1 MAAVGEIALG
11 AFLQVVFDKSAS
23 HAMLYF
29 FRRESIRTQDITY
42 DLDDL
47 LDEFSTEALR
57 YELIEKSQS
66 STSKIRALVPTFMR
80 PNPGDAIFDSKKSK
94 VNEITTKLQVMS
106 KQISTLGLHVD
117 NISRMPVQD
126 RERQPTTSATYERHI
141 YGRDKSQ
148 REIIN
153 LLLMEESD
161 LGIIPITGMGGIGKT
176 TLAQVCF
183 AYCAILPKDYEF
195 EEEELVLLWMAE
207 GFICQQ
213 GGKKM
218 EDLGG
223 GKLEITGLQNVVDPQ
238 DARKVNLNGK
248 ESLDVLSMV
257 WSEGSEDLRNEGVE
271 TDVLHVLRPHSNL
284 KELHISFYH
293 GSKFPTWIGDQHF
306 FNMVKQK
313 FEPSPVLLSLASNN
327 VPNFLGTL
335 PNDLPCLRNL
345 RIENCPKLLLDVPNL
360 VLPSITTIS
369 MEAVTCPSLPLLLE
383 KRNKLELSSLKYFYI
398 RGVSISDSLRD
409 QSVADEVEFAN
420 VAYYHMGSLTSVS
433 FPNIQNLSFLP
444 KCFYEGLRGVESL
457 EIIHCNELMTLWQNV
472 VTLDHCL
479 PALRS
484 LLIKRCPQFV
494 SLFEEEEERQ
504 QQQQM
509 EGPSF
514 MMRLESLKLQDCEK
528 LEKLPRWLHTLP
540 FLGELQINSCP
551 SLVSFPEKGFPS
563 TLRKLEISGCGA
575 LESLP
580 EWMTHT
586 NYNLEVLKVVDCPV
600 LKYIISPRGGL
611 PPSLKH
617 LAISSCAMLESLAA
631 EEGVKINCPSLESFE
646 IRFCNNLKFLPDAS
660 HNLKNLWR
668 FEIALLNSLESI
680 PEGWFSLPTNLRE
693 ILISDIENLDALP
706 HNLQNNSNFPS
717 LEVLNVTS
725 LRPSIL
731 KKISFDRF
739 SSLKELITD
748 SLMEGM
754 SLPTSLTEL
763 TLWRARYLETLC
775 SREFQKLTSLQ
786 VLRISECPRLASV
799 PSLPPSLQQ
808 LEIEFCAE
816 FTSIPEQGLP
826 KSLLKLTIL
835 YCPKF
840 GSFPEQGLP
849 QSLLQLSISFCPE
862 FGSFPDQGL
871 PQSLLELYVRECPKL
886 KRLCEKDKGKYWPL
900 IRHIPKVTIDKRSIF
915 DTGEEE

>member
-66 STSKIRALVPTFMR
+66 STSKIRAHL
-80 PNPGDAIFDSKKSK
+80 S
-94 VNEITTKLQVMS
+94 
-106 KQISTLGLHVD
+106 
-117 NISRMPVQD
+117 
-126 RERQPTTSATYERHI
+126 
-141 YGRDKSQ
+141 
-148 REIIN
+148 
-153 LLLMEESD
+153 LLLCAPIQAMPF
-161 LGIIPITGMGGIGKT
+161 LIP
-176 TLAQVCF
+176 
-183 AYCAILPKDYEF
+183 
-195 EEEELVLLWMAE
+195 
-207 GFICQQ
+207 
-213 GGKKM
+213 
-218 EDLGG
+218 
-223 GKLEITGLQNVVDPQ
+223 
-238 DARKVNLNGK
+238 R
-248 ESLDVLSMV
+248 
-257 WSEGSEDLRNEGVE
+257 
-271 TDVLHVLRPHSNL
+271 
-284 KELHISFYH
+284 
-293 GSKFPTWIGDQHF
+293 
-306 FNMVKQK
+306 
-313 FEPSPVLLSLASNN
+313 SP
-327 VPNFLGTL
+327 
-335 PNDLPCLRNL
+335 RNL

-420 VAYYHMGSLTSVS
+420 
-433 FPNIQNLSFLP
+433 
-444 KCFYEGLRGVESL
+444 GLRGVESL

-494 SLFEEEEERQ
+494 SLFEEEDKKERQ
-504 QQQQM
+504 EQQQQM

-617 LAISSCAMLESLAA
+617 LAISSCDNA
-631 EEGVKINCPSLESFE
+631 GVTGSRGGGP
-646 IRFCNNLKFLPDAS
+646 AS
-660 HNLKNLWR
+660 SKRSVLTDSPLLKN
-668 FEIALLNSLESI
+668 SLSI
-680 PEGWFSLPTNLRE
+680 P
-693 ILISDIENLDALP
+693 
-706 HNLQNNSNFPS
+706 NFEKEE
-717 LEVLNVTS
+717 EV
-725 LRPSIL
+725 
-731 KKISFDRF
+731 
-739 SSLKELITD
+739 EL
-748 SLMEGM
+748 SVFPMEGM

-763 TLWRARYLETLC
+763 TFVEIPDIWRLYVP
-775 SREFQKLTSLQ
+775 REFQKLTSLQ

-799 PSLPPSLQQ
+799 PKEELPPSLQQ
-808 LEIEFCAE
+808 LDNR
-816 FTSIPEQGLP
+816 
-826 KSLLKLTIL
+826 IL
-835 YCPKF
+835 C
-840 GSFPEQGLP
+840 
-849 QSLLQLSISFCPE
+849 
-862 FGSFPDQGL
+862 
-871 PQSLLELYVRECPKL
+871 
-886 KRLCEKDKGKYWPL
+886 
-900 IRHIPKVTIDKRSIF
+900 
-915 DTGEEE
+915 